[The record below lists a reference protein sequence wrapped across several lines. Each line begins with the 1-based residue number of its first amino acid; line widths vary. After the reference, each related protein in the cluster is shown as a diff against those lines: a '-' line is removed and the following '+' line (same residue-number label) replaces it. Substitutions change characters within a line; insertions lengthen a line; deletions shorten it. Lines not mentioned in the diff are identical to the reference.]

1 MAKKL
6 KNLARKNPFLWVAYN
21 VTRLA
26 KGYQVVFLDYP
37 VEAEPRWGYGKP
49 VHPQIYEILNRHRAH
64 YAAMLKS
71 FLSLK
76 DALLRIPLRD
86 QPHSIEPCWLN
97 KWLPG
102 GLDTVAL
109 YGMMAINRP
118 KQYLEI
124 GSGYSTRL
132 ARRAIRD
139 HKLETTITSIDPK
152 PRAEIDKLC
161 DRVIRQSLQEV
172 DLSIFDELEPG
183 DIVFFDGSHR
193 ASMNSDVTV
202 FFLEVLPRLLPGVFV
217 HMHDIALPADYPP
230 EWRDWYYSEQYLLAV
245 SLLAEHPNFELI
257 LPNAFIAA
265 DAQLGAVVDPIWSD
279 AKMKDVPRQGMSFW
293 IKTK

>member
-1 MAKKL
+1 MAKKI
-6 KNLARKNPFLWVAYN
+6 KDLARKNPFLWVAYN

-26 KGYQVVFLDYP
+26 KGYQAVFLDYP

-49 VHPQIYEILNRHRAH
+49 VHPELYEILNRHRAH

-71 FLSLK
+71 FLPLK
-76 DALLRIPLRD
+76 GALLAIPLTS
-86 QPHSIEPCWLN
+86 PSGSFEPCWLN
-97 KWLPG
+97 RWLPG
-102 GLDTVAL
+102 GLDTLPL
-109 YGMMAINRP
+109 YGMLAINRP

-139 HKLETTITSIDPK
+139 YNLATTVTSIDPK

-161 DRVIRQSLQEV
+161 DRVVRKSLQEV
-172 DLSIFDELEPG
+172 DLAVFDDLEPG
-183 DIVFFDGSHR
+183 DVVFFDGSHR

-217 HMHDIALPADYPP
+217 HLHDIALPADYPP

-245 SLLAEHPNFELI
+245 SLLDSHPNFEI
-257 LPNAFIAA
+257 ELPNAFVAA
-265 DAQLGAVVDPIWSD
+265 DAELAAMVDPIWAD
-279 AKMKDVPRQGMSFW
+279 AKMKEVPKRGMSFW
-293 IKTK
+293 MRVK